1 MSVAF
6 RSQVAVAYES
16 TATIEWSGDLEIGFI
31 QQNFVNAI
39 DFTFAVNATNFLVTA
54 NKLAK
59 EFEAILTEFSGLKAK
74 AIDFTNEARAIDY
87 TVEADLIKTSQEIT

>member
-16 TATIEWSGDLEIGFI
+16 TSTIQWYGDVEIGFI

-54 NKLAK
+54 NKLAQ
-59 EFEAILTEFSGLKAK
+59 EFEAILTEFSIIAK
-74 AIDFTNEARAIDY
+74 AIDFTEKARAVDY